1 MRRALSGAGIFDG
14 ERVLSGRA
22 LILDGGRIA
31 DVAAVADIPAGLP
44 RQELAGGLIAPGFID
59 LQVNG
64 GGGVMLNDVPTA
76 AAMAAISAAHRRFG
90 TTGLLPTLITD
101 TEATTNEAI
110 AAAAEAI
117 RSVPGVLGL
126 HLEGPHLAPARR
138 GAHLP
143 ALMKPLDAAAVARLT
158 AAHAAIGTLFV
169 TVAVEQ
175 APPDLIRDLAAAGIV
190 VSLGHSDASHEAA
203 TAAIRAGAHSV
214 THLFNAMSQLG
225 SRAPGLVGAALDA
238 GEAWCG
244 IIADGHHVHPATLRL
259 ALRSKRGPGR
269 LLLVTDAMATVGSAG
284 DSFLLNG
291 RIAQR
296 REGRLVLDDG
306 TLAGSDIDMS
316 AAVRYAVDH
325 LDLSRDEALR
335 MASLYPA
342 QVIGHDNRRGRIA
355 PGFAADLVHLDCHL
369 RVQETWIAGIAAGGS
384 P

>member
-31 DVAAVADIPAGLP
+31 DVIDAAGIPAGLP
-44 RQELAGGLIAPGFID
+44 RHELAGGLIAPGFID

-64 GGGVMLNDVPTA
+64 GGGVMLNDAPTA

-90 TTGLLPTLITD
+90 TTGMLPTLVTD
-101 TEATTNEAI
+101 TEAASAAAI
-110 AAAAEAI
+110 AAAAEAV
-117 RSVPGVLGL
+117 RTVPGVLGL

-138 GAHLP
+138 GAHLA
-143 ALMKPLDAAAVARLT
+143 ALMRPLDAAAVARLKQ
-158 AAHAAIGTLFV
+158 AHAAIGTLLV

-259 ALRSKRGPGR
+259 ALRAKRGPGR
-269 LLLVTDAMATVGSAG
+269 LLLVTDAMATVGSDG

-296 REGRLVLDDG
+296 REGKLVLDDG

-325 LDLSRDEALR
+325 LDLSREEALR

-342 QVIGHDNRRGRIA
+342 QVIGHDDRRGRIA
-355 PGFAADLVHLDCHL
+355 PGLAADLVHLDCHL
-369 RVQETWIAGIAAGGS
+369 RVQDTWIAGIGAGES

>member
-1 MRRALSGAGIFDG
+1 MRQALVGADIFDG
-14 ERVLSGRA
+14 ERILSDRA
-22 LILDGGRIA
+22 LILDGGRIVDVIA
-31 DVAAVADIPAGLP
+31 DAGLP
-44 RQELAGGLIAPGFID
+44 ASLPRRALAGGLIAPGFID

-64 GGGVMLNDVPTA
+64 GGGVMLNDAPTS
-76 AAMAAISAAHRRFG
+76 AAMAAIAAAHRRFG

-101 TEATTNEAI
+101 TEATTDAAI
-110 AAAAEAI
+110 AAAAEAV
-117 RSVPGVLGL
+117 RSAPGVLGL

-143 ALMKPLDAAAVARLT
+143 ALMKPLDAAAVRRLK

-169 TVAVEQ
+169 TMAVEQ

-203 TAAIRAGAHSV
+203 TAAIRAGARSV

-325 LDLSRDEALR
+325 LDVSRDEALR
-335 MASLYPA
+335 MASFYPA
-342 QVIGHDNRRGRIA
+342 QVIGHDDRRGRIA
-355 PGFAADLVHLDCHL
+355 PGLAADIVHLDDGL
-369 RVQETWIAGIAAGGS
+369 RVQDTWIAGIAAGAS

>member
-22 LILDGGRIA
+22 LIVDDGRIA
-31 DVAAVADIPAGLP
+31 DVIDAAGIPAGMP

-64 GGGVMLNDVPTA
+64 GGGVMLNDAPTV

-90 TTGLLPTLITD
+90 TTGMLPTLVTD
-101 TEATTNEAI
+101 TEAATTAAI
-110 AAAAEAI
+110 SAAAEAV
-117 RSVPGVLGL
+117 RTVPGVLGL
-126 HLEGPHLAPARR
+126 HLEGPHLAAARR
-138 GAHLP
+138 GAHLA
-143 ALMKPLDAAAVARLT
+143 ALMRPLDAADVARLKQ
-158 AAHAAIGTLFV
+158 AHAAIGTLLV

-175 APPDLIRDLAAAGIV
+175 APPDLIRELAAAGIV

-269 LLLVTDAMATVGSAG
+269 LLLVTDAMATVGSTG

-291 RIAQR
+291 RLAQR
-296 REGRLVLDDG
+296 RDGRLVLDDG

-342 QVIGHDNRRGRIA
+342 QVIGHDDRRGRIA

-369 RVQETWIAGIAAGGS
+369 RVQDTWIDGIAAGAS